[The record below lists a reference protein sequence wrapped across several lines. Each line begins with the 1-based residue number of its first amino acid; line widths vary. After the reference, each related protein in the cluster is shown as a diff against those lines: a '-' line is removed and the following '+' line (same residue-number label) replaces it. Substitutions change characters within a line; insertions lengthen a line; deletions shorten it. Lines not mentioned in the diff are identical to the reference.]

1 MNKLC
6 LLMIED
12 DPIDAQK
19 FVRLLRKN
27 FKIVT
32 EMTLEAALARIGNEK
47 FDAILLDL
55 ALPDSPSPQET
66 FCSVWEVVEAP
77 IVVLT
82 SMSDEFGV
90 DMVRRG
96 AQDYLLKTET
106 SDSLCVRAILYAI
119 ERYRLVQRIR
129 ELQEEQSLIFRNIR
143 REAEKKMEEYDHA

>member
-1 MNKLC
+1 
-6 LLMIED
+6 MIED
-12 DPIDAQK
+12 DPVDAKK
-19 FVRLLRKN
+19 FVRLLRKK

-32 EMTLEAALARIGNEK
+32 EMTLESALERLDKEK

-66 FCSVWEVVEAP
+66 FCRVWDAVEAP

-90 DMVRRG
+90 EMVRRG

-106 SDSLCVRAILYAI
+106 SDSLCVRAVLYAV
-119 ERYRLVQRIR
+119 ERYRLVKRIQ
-129 ELQEEQSLIFRNIR
+129 ELQEEQSLIFRRIR
-143 REAEKKMEEYDHA
+143 EKAEKKLEEYDHA